1 MKKAKEIHNSWK
13 GIRRSAGEMEP
24 DTGRA
29 KTIIFTLFSLAAFAA
44 NSVFCRLALSQA
56 TIDAT
61 GFTTIRLASG
71 AVTLFLISKIFTK
84 RSRTESRVSWLS
96 AAMLF
101 LYAIT
106 FSFAYIR
113 LSAGTGALILF
124 GAVQTT
130 MIVSALKS
138 GEQPHLLVWVGLFM
152 ALTGLVYLFLPGLST
167 PSPKGF
173 ALMATAGIAWG
184 IYSILGRGTANPIP
198 DTTHNFIRSLPFVV
212 PIFLISF
219 RSTHLSAEGII
230 LAVLSGSLTSGLG
243 YVCWYTALQGL
254 TVTRAATV
262 QLSVPVLA
270 ALGGV
275 VFLSESISLRL
286 FLSGI
291 MILGG
296 VGLSMVGRE
305 HITRRPRQLTP

>member
-1 MKKAKEIHNSWK
+1 MKS
-13 GIRRSAGEMEP
+13 
-24 DTGRA
+24 DTGRK
-29 KTIIFTLFSLAAFAA
+29 KTFVFTSFSLVAFAA
-44 NSVFCRLALSQA
+44 NSVFCRLALSEA
-56 TIDAT
+56 VIDAA

-71 AVTLFLISKIFTK
+71 AVTLFLITAIFTK
-84 RSRTESRVSWLS
+84 KSQTETHGGWLS

-113 LSAGTGALILF
+113 LSTGTGALILF
-124 GAVQTT
+124 GSVQTT
-130 MIVSALKS
+130 MMVSAMRS
-138 GEQPHLLVWVGLFM
+138 GEKPHLLAWLGLFL
-152 ALTGLVYLFLPGLST
+152 ALIGLVYLVLPGLST

-173 ALMATAGIAWG
+173 ALMAIAGIAWG
-184 IYSILGRGTANPIP
+184 IYSILGRGTVNPIL

-212 PIFLISF
+212 LVCLLSY
-219 RSTHLSAEGII
+219 RSIHLSAEGII

-243 YVCWYTALQGL
+243 YVGWYIALRGL

-262 QLSVPVLA
+262 QLSVPVVA

-286 FLSGI
+286 LLAAI

-305 HITRRPRQLTP
+305 HIVQLRRQLIPKQTVDR